1 MNSTLRFAVFLAVV
15 LGIWS
20 LMHAYVLLRVLPLPG
35 LAAPIVRRVLLGMA
49 AFLWAS
55 YPLSRIFSHWKPAHA
70 LAGLFEWIGA
80 CWMGVL
86 FLTLVCLLAADL
98 VTGFGFLF
106 RAWVPSVRWGALASA
121 GLLSIIAVIQAA
133 RGPVVNSREIELH
146 DLPARYDGLVAVQI
160 SDLHVGD
167 MLGKHWLEGVVRQVE
182 ALHPDIIFMTGDL
195 VDGDAGPV
203 EPLVPVLKKLKAPL
217 GVWAVTGNHE
227 FYAGLKRSVALFER
241 AGFHVLADR
250 WEAAAPG
257 LVIAGVDDLT
267 ARRQFGL
274 NHDPVEKA
282 LGGHPKTATIYLC
295 HSPLQ
300 AGRAADL
307 GADLMLSGHTHDG
320 QIWPFQYVVRLF
332 YPYVAGFYRIGGMT
346 LVVSRGTG
354 TWGPP
359 MRLFKRSE
367 IVRLIL
373 VGPRTGARAHSLP
386 SR

>member
-1 MNSTLRFAVFLAVV
+1 MNSTLRFVVFLTVV
-15 LGIWS
+15 LGVWT
-20 LMHAYVLLRVLPLPG
+20 LMHAYVLIRVLSLPG
-35 LAAPIVRRVLLGMA
+35 LATGAPRRLLFGLT

-55 YPLSRIFSHWKPAHA
+55 YPLSRILSHWTMAATPARI
-70 LAGLFEWIGA
+70 LEWLGA

-86 FLTLVCLLAADL
+86 FLALVCLFAADL
-98 VTGFGFLF
+98 ATGFGFLF
-106 RAWVPSVRWGALASA
+106 RTWVPGVRLGALILA
-121 GLLSIIAVIQAA
+121 GLLSIVAMAQAW
-133 RGPVVNSREIELH
+133 RGPVVDTYDIRLN
-146 DLPARYDGLVAVQI
+146 DLPSRYDGLVAVQI

-167 MLGKHWLEGVVRQVE
+167 LLGRRWLGGIVKHVE

-195 VDGDAGPV
+195 VDGDVGPV
-203 EPLVPVLKKLKAPL
+203 EPLVPILKELKAPL

-227 FYAGLKRSVALFER
+227 FYAGRERSVALFEKV
-241 AGFHVLADR
+241 GFRVLSDR

-274 NHDPVEKA
+274 NHAPLERA
-282 LGGHPKTATIYLC
+282 LGGHPKTATIFLC

-300 AGRAADL
+300 VTRAANL

-332 YPYVAGFYRIGGMT
+332 YPYVAGLYKVDGMD

-359 MRLFKRSE
+359 MRLFRRSE
-367 IVRLIL
+367 IVRLVL
-373 VGPRTGARAHSLP
+373 RAH
-386 SR
+386 